1 MDQVKNDNTVKVH
14 YKGTLNN
21 GTVFDSSEN
30 REPLEF
36 TVGAGQMIPG
46 FEKAVMDMKKD
57 ETKKVTIP
65 SVEAYGPVN
74 DQLFNEVD
82 RAHLPGDLKPE
93 VGMQLVSKQPDGR
106 EMVVKITDVKDAS
119 VTIDAN
125 HPLAGEDLTFEITL
139 VEIK

>member
-1 MDQVKNDNTVKVH
+1 MKQVKNDNTVKVH

-36 TVGAGQMIPG
+36 TVGGGNMIPG
-46 FEKAVMDMKKD
+46 FEKAVMDMKVN

-74 DQLFNEVD
+74 D
-82 RAHLPGDLKPE
+82 R
-93 VGMQLVSKQPDGR
+93 
-106 EMVVKITDVKDAS
+106 I
-119 VTIDAN
+119 I
-125 HPLAGEDLTFEITL
+125 
-139 VEIK
+139 